1 MNLKKTFTILT
12 GITAVILLLVILLL
26 VFEKP
31 ADDFPVGVF
40 EPRAVIEKEFTV
52 CYEEAGDIAA
62 STPYLIID
70 LSDTTNFPHED
81 TNAIQVV
88 GWRFQGDISGTHE
101 WHAHLGVVTENDATN
116 GTAEFFAD
124 KVLINLTGIFET
136 STYWEDRP
144 LDTWIED
151 DSLLYVTTNITSE
164 STIWQNDA
172 AISATV
178 GGTQFVAAGDL
189 VLYMIEVANGSTA
202 DFSLCIE
209 YDTR

>member
-1 MNLKKTFTILT
+1 MNLKKAFTILT
-12 GITAVILLLVILLL
+12 SISTGILLLVVLLL
-26 VFEKP
+26 VFERSTE
-31 ADDFPVGVF
+31 DFPVGVF
-40 EPRAVIEKEFTV
+40 EPQRIIEKEYTV
-52 CYEEAGDIAA
+52 CYEEDGDIAT
-62 STPYLIID
+62 SMPYLIVD

-81 TNAIQVV
+81 TSAIQVV
-88 GWRFQGDISGTHE
+88 GWRFQGDISGAHE

-144 LDTWIED
+144 LDTWIVDE
-151 DSLLYVTTNITSE
+151 SMLYVTTNITSE
-164 STIWQNDA
+164 STIWQNDV

-178 GGTQFVAAGDL
+178 GVTQFVAAGDL

-202 DFSLCIE
+202 DFSLCVE